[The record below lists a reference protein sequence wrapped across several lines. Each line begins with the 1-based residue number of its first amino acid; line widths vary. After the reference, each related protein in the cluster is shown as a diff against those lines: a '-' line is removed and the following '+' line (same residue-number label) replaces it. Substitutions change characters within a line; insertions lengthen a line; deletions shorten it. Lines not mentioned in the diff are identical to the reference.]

1 MARIDSRENRVF
13 CAPKTNKFLS
23 VLQKKI
29 EGYLRKEQLLK
40 NEEYTKLEKPFLKK
54 ARKNFTV
61 ANLMFK
67 ISEQDEFKKA
77 LSLSQ
82 DFETYEW
89 VIVVSYYSMYVSALA
104 ALARQGFKSKSHT
117 ATILVLEHYYV
128 HQQKNLEAK
137 HIQQLTKAYTLSEDL
152 INKLIQTKTKRETAQ
167 YDATPGISRENA
179 DSALEDADEFITKI
193 EETLS

>member
-1 MARIDSRENRVF
+1 MAGIDILKRKMDS
-13 CAPKTNKFLS
+13 
-23 VLQKKI
+23 
-29 EGYLRKEQLLK
+29 YLRKEQLLR
-40 NEEYTKLEKPFLKK
+40 NQEHIKLEKPFLTK

-67 ISEQDEFKKA
+67 ISEQDEFKKVLA
-77 LSLSQ
+77 LSQ

-104 ALARQGFKSKSHT
+104 ALARLGFKSKSHA
-117 ATILVLEHYYV
+117 ATIVVLEHYYV

-167 YDATPGISRENA
+167 YDATPSISRENA
-179 DSALEDADEFITKI
+179 VSALSDAEEFITKI
-193 EETLS
+193 EEILA

>member
-1 MARIDSRENRVF
+1 MARIDF
-13 CAPKTNKFLS
+13 
-23 VLQKKI
+23 LQKKI

-40 NEEYTKLEKPFLKK
+40 KEEYIKLEKPFLRK

-67 ISEQDEFKKA
+67 ISEQDDFKKTLA
-77 LSLSQ
+77 LSQ

-104 ALARQGFKSKSHT
+104 ALARLGLKSKSHA
-117 ATILVLEHYYV
+117 ATIVVLEHYYV

-167 YDATPGISRENA
+167 YDATPSISRENA
-179 DSALEDADEFITKI
+179 VSALADAEEFITKI
-193 EETLS
+193 EETLAE